1 MTPEQIAMV
10 ASILIIILVMS
21 KDARKLEAKRKKE
34 NEIRKNNLVKTV
46 PTIVPLSRPS
56 FNYSEVE
63 LKFRKDIDL
72 IDDRLHFS
80 GRFSP
85 VDSDEHYEDIYQGS
99 GIMGEGNHYDIINE
113 VHPWVKVYEAFF
125 DNKSFDYDKLSV
137 VSDGVKTQMMLG
149 GIVIATKE
157 VVGDFDG
164 VIDIITL
171 SDCGHKDFETMFYL
185 NRIIAAYG
193 HNTIVDDAR
202 VNPRYGRVK
211 IDKVI
216 HHAERYIPWRIK
228 NAFNKGGDIEMIDWT
243 GGARIEVEIWK
254 DHYNP
259 DDEPSLCIKTT
270 FYINGTDQPIG
281 TMSSNDYFS
290 VEDFNYYYPST

>member
-10 ASILIIILVMS
+10 ASILIIFLVVL
-21 KDARKLEAKRKKE
+21 KDARKSEAKRKKE

-85 VDSDEHYEDIYQGS
+85 VDSDEHYEDIYQGC
-99 GIMGEGNHYDIINE
+99 GIMDGGNPYDIINE

-137 VSDGVKTQMMLG
+137 VSDGVNTQMMLG

-202 VNPRYGRVK
+202 VNPRYGRVD

-228 NAFNKGGDIEMIDWT
+228 NAFNKGDDIEMIDWT

-290 VEDFNYYYPST
+290 VEDFNYFYKK

>member
-21 KDARKLEAKRKKE
+21 KDARKSEAKRKKE

-56 FNYSEVE
+56 FNYSETE

-72 IDDRLHFS
+72 IQGGLHLS
-80 GRFSP
+80 GSFSP
-85 VDSDEHYEDIYQGS
+85 VDSDEHYKDIYQGS
-99 GIMGEGNHYDIINE
+99 GIMDQCSSDVFHY
-113 VHPWVKVYEAFF
+113 PWLKVYNAFF
-125 DNKSFDYDKLSV
+125 DNESFDDDKLSV
-137 VSDGVKTQMMLG
+137 VSDGVKTKMLLG
-149 GIVIATKE
+149 GMVIATKE
-157 VVGDFDG
+157 VVGNFDG

-171 SDCGHKDFETMFYL
+171 SDCSHKDFETMFYL

-202 VNPRYGRVK
+202 VNPRYGRVD

-228 NAFNKGGDIEMIDWT
+228 NAFNKGDGIEMIDWT
-243 GGARIEVEIWK
+243 GGARIEVGIWK
-254 DHYNP
+254 DYFNP
-259 DDEPSLCIKTT
+259 AHDEDEPNLCLKTA
-270 FYINGTDQPIG
+270 FYMDGTDKPIG
-281 TMSSNDYFS
+281 TMRSDEYFS
-290 VEDFNYYYPST
+290 VEDFNYFYKK